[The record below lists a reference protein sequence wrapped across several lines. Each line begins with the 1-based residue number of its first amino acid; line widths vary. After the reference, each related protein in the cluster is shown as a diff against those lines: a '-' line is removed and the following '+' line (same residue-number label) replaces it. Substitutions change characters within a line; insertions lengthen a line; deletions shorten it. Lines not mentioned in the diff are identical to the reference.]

1 MKIAV
6 LSDIH
11 GNVNALETVLNEIW
25 EDETYEKILFLGD
38 YCMAGPSPDVI
49 AVMCKNLSENN
60 RYEFIQGNTDNM
72 IVNYSQDL
80 YEEMLQKYPVM
91 ANALKSDV
99 ELLDNSAKTFLA
111 NLPLQKELEING
123 LKILMV
129 HGSPR
134 RQNEDIMAGTP
145 IEKIEE
151 IIKDT
156 DADLILCGH
165 THIPCGFQTNTNQTV
180 VNVGSV
186 GRPFTPDAMACYVTI
201 DISDDK
207 SFEVKHNF
215 VNYDV
220 EGTVNELLKRGYDGV
235 EKLAQILI
243 NPDKRHV

>member
-38 YCMAGPSPDVI
+38 YCMAGPSPDVT

-99 ELLDNSAKTFLA
+99 ELLDNSAKMFLA
-111 NLPLQKELEING
+111 NLPQQKEIELNG

-180 VNVGSV
+180 INAGSV

-235 EKLAQILI
+235 EKLAQILT